1 MLRSRKWIFQ
11 HLKWFYIRY
20 TYINNTVKTGL
31 RGPRPRRMTSGQGKQ
46 GNKINTVSEVRLRT
60 KLYDLRDDFNFTIVN
75 FSFICSNLSAAPQC
89 IWSIYLSVDPNSRG
103 CGSCHDF
110 LDRGLLLT
118 RKLLNQGLLVV
129 KLLKTFTSKLCAVAT
144 VTWLTAMEYL
154 CHKWPRICSVCR
166 NHSPVLSSFMISHRV
181 CNKSNSTGATCG
193 AGTAYPSGAH
203 DFIPGF

>member
-20 TYINNTVKTGL
+20 TNINNTVKTGL
-31 RGPRPRRMTSGQGKQ
+31 MGPRPRRMTSGQGKQ
-46 GNKINTVSEVRLRT
+46 GKKINTVSEVRLRT

-118 RKLLNQGLLVV
+118 RKLLNQGFLM
-129 KLLKTFTSKLCAVAT
+129 
-144 VTWLTAMEYL
+144 TWLTAMEYL
-154 CHKWPRICSVCR
+154 WHKLPRICSICR
-166 NHSPVLSSFMISHRV
+166 KYFPVLSAFTTYHRA
-181 CNKSNSTGATCG
+181 CN
-193 AGTAYPSGAH
+193 
-203 DFIPGF
+203 